1 MIAARLPP
9 YSHIVKRDQGRL
21 ERVAVDEDFI
31 TQIREM
37 PAEDLTAIFHGA
49 IGRSGPPGNRHVEP
63 DGADQPS
70 HKTHAIRKELRM
82 LKINLVIEEFYN
94 ATEDVEQAR
103 QRAQE
108 FLRSRLKSLYPD
120 MSREET
126 AKLQRRGEEIVQ
138 RVEEKV
144 LAECAARKAAQ
155 PKEDAAQPKGATMT
169 RTRSAMTNERRVC
182 RSCASR

>member
-21 ERVAVDEDFI
+21 EWVAVDEDFI

-70 HKTHAIRKELRM
+70 HKTHAHP
-82 LKINLVIEEFYN
+82 
-94 ATEDVEQAR
+94 QG
-103 QRAQE
+103 
-108 FLRSRLKSLYPD
+108 
-120 MSREET
+120 T
-126 AKLQRRGEEIVQ
+126 ADAENQPRHRGVLQCHGGRRVG
-138 RVEEKV
+138 
-144 LAECAARKAAQ
+144 AAASPGVSAQ
-155 PKEDAAQPKGATMT
+155 PPEKPL
-169 RTRSAMTNERRVC
+169 S
-182 RSCASR
+182 